1 MFATYRD
8 SLRELNPSDL
18 RLLETRFETML
29 VNHQVK
35 LQTILS
41 DTHWDLV
48 KWMFTFFGAYVV
60 WTTIIVVIIGAII
73 RR

>member
-1 MFATYRD
+1 
-8 SLRELNPSDL
+8 
-18 RLLETRFETML
+18 ML